1 MPAATPA
8 IIVHGGAGH
17 PGPDDPSSS
26 GGPGAPRLLGVRRA
40 AEEAMALLSRGGSA
54 LDAVELAVRIL
65 EDDPTYNA
73 GTGACLTA
81 AGDVELDASIMDGRS
96 LRCGAVAVVK
106 DVQNPVTLARRV
118 MERSEHVLLAGPGAS
133 EFARTVGIPA
143 IANERLVTPAQRA
156 RWQAAVARLGMRAGQ
171 PEADPEEPPLPKHGT
186 VGAAAR
192 DGDGHLA
199 AATSTGGMSMKRP
212 GRVGDTPV
220 IGAGTYADDRLAAVS
235 CTGHGERFIQL
246 TVARLAAD
254 LVGRGLGPLAAARE
268 ALRLLAEGV
277 QGEGGLV
284 VVGPRG
290 EPGFAYNTPLM
301 SRAWSTAD
309 GRIDA
314 AV

>member
-1 MPAATPA
+1 MLLTSAGMPQPRPA

-17 PGPDDPSSS
+17 PGPDDPASS
-26 GGPGAPRLLGVRRA
+26 GGPSAPRLVGVRRA
-40 AEEAMALLSRGGSA
+40 AEAALALLSGGGSA

-81 AGDVELDASIMDGRS
+81 AGDVELDASIMDGRT

-143 IANERLVTPAQRA
+143 IANERLVTAAQRA
-156 RWQAAVARLGMRAGQ
+156 RWLAKVAGTG
-171 PEADPEEPPLPKHGT
+171 PGSHGT

-192 DGDGHLA
+192 DLGGHLA
-199 AATSTGGMSMKRP
+199 AASSTGGMSMKRP
-212 GRVGDTPV
+212 GRVGDTPI

-246 TVARLAAD
+246 TMARLAAD
-254 LVGRGLGPLAAARE
+254 LVGRGLPPGAAAGE
-268 ALRLLAEGV
+268 AMRLLAERVG
-277 QGEGGLV
+277 GEGGLI
-284 VVGPRG
+284 VVGPEG
-290 EPGFAYNTPLM
+290 EPGFAFNTPLM
-301 SRAWSTAD
+301 SRAWSTPE
-309 GRIDA
+309 GVEA
-314 AV
+314 AP